1 MSWGEIPTPPHLKGI
16 DTMLDKLRIYI
27 ESCRRHA
34 DRLDTAETTQTF
46 YNQAFGALMF
56 AIDAG
61 LITEKEGL
69 DLWDVELYDTWAELV
84 ERSR

>member
-1 MSWGEIPTPPHLKGI
+1 
-16 DTMLDKLRIYI
+16 MLDKLRYYI
-27 ESCRRHA
+27 KSCQRHA
-34 DRLDTAETTQTF
+34 DRLDTAESTQIF

-69 DLWDVELYDTWAELV
+69 DLWDVELYDTWAKLV

>member
-1 MSWGEIPTPPHLKGI
+1 MIE
-16 DTMLDKLRIYI
+16 KLRTYI
-27 ESCRRHA
+27 KSCARYA
-34 DRLDTAETTQTF
+34 DRFDMADATETF

-69 DLWDVELYDTWAELV
+69 DLWDVELYDTWAELR
-84 ERSR
+84 ERNR